1 MSQFFDIDTALWRA
15 FKSVSETRSITRSS
29 ALLFKTPP
37 AISMQIKRLEELL
50 EIQLFLR
57 GEERFK
63 LTPMGE
69 EVLLT
74 AEKILAMN
82 DSLFNLRKQLGG
94 YELRLGLPDDY
105 SLLFLH
111 DIIKTLKQLPIPT
124 RIRVICKTSELL
136 LRDLEQDMLD
146 LIVIATREGQRL
158 KNGGHIRFEE
168 LCWIGDNK
176 LVNPGRS
183 IPLVHFPEG
192 CVCRDI
198 SISTLKIN
206 NIKAHVEFTS
216 DSNFLVF
223 NAINA
228 GAGIGLSERSFVPK
242 AIPVIHSSLLPA
254 LPRIEISTV
263 TNTRRIPKRVLG
275 QISTNVQKC
284 VNEACN
290 DYRAKSNVVA
300 TTMLIVT

>member
-1 MSQFFDIDTALWRA
+1 MSQFFDIDTSLWRA

-29 ALLFKTPP
+29 TLLFKTPP

-50 EIQLFLR
+50 GIQLFLR
-57 GEERFK
+57 GDERFK
-63 LTPMGE
+63 LTPAGE

-82 DSLFNLRKQLGG
+82 DSLFNFKKQLGS

-111 DIIKTLKQLPIPT
+111 DIIKTLKQLSIPT

-146 LIVIATREGQRL
+146 LIVIATREGQHL

-206 NIKAHVEFTS
+206 NIEAHVEFTS
-216 DSNFLVF
+216 DSNFSVF

-263 TNTRRIPKRVLG
+263 MNTRRIPKRVLE

-290 DYRAKSNVVA
+290 DYRAKSNVAA

>member
-57 GEERFK
+57 GDERFK

-82 DSLFNLRKQLGG
+82 DSLFNLRNQLGG

-136 LRDLEQDMLD
+136 LRDFEQDMLD
-146 LIVIATREGQRL
+146 LIVIATREGQHL

>member
-57 GEERFK
+57 GDERFK

-82 DSLFNLRKQLGG
+82 DSLFNLRNQLGG

-146 LIVIATREGQRL
+146 LIVIATREGQHL